1 MTSLVAFGLDQI
13 QRGTWW
19 NDSTEPWR
27 SNIAARR
34 RSEEHR
40 QCLLRMI
47 QSSPDPV
54 GIKEAS
60 DRTGLSIASIRNLL
74 KPALEA
80 GQIRRVTIGGVV
92 HLEARK

>member
-1 MTSLVAFGLDQI
+1 MSLALALDQV

-19 NDSTEPWR
+19 NEPSEPWR
-27 SNIAARR
+27 ANAAARR

-47 QSSPDPV
+47 QSSPEPV

-80 GQIRRVTIGGVV
+80 KQIQRVTIGGVV